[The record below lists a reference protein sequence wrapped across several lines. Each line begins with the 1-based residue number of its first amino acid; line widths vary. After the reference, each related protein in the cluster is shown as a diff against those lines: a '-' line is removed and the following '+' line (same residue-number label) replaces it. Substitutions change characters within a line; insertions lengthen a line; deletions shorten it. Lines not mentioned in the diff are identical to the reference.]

1 MSLTKCHHP
10 FFNYL
15 PAKGFY
21 MLQYYTSY
29 PKSKDQWYKV
39 VINFH
44 VFHWM
49 IDLIANSI
57 LALKSTRMSY
67 VSWNKIKRSL
77 RKNVPWI
84 QELILTKKDKNFVYQ
99 IIWLNLMH
107 VEWKFSVLYISHT
120 RLQNFWSS
128 RHQ

>member
-1 MSLTKCHHP
+1 
-10 FFNYL
+10 
-15 PAKGFY
+15 

-29 PKSKDQWYKV
+29 SKSKDQWYKV
-39 VINFH
+39 LINFH
-44 VFHWM
+44 VFQWM

-84 QELILTKKDKNFVYQ
+84 QELILTKKKTRILSTKSFGW
-99 IIWLNLMH
+99 IWCMLN
-107 VEWKFSVLYISHT
+107 ENSVSCIYPTQDYKTFDRQGIN
-120 RLQNFWSS
+120 R
-128 RHQ
+128 